1 MMVKD
6 LGETSSIQGMKEK
19 VLGTF
24 LKTSLLLECT
34 FGLLGQA
41 Y

>member
-1 MMVKD
+1 MKV

-24 LKTSLLLECT
+24 KKKSLLL
-34 FGLLGQA
+34 FRLLGDPQQ
-41 Y
+41 YNKF